1 MPNRL
6 ACAIM
11 CTSFYWLGDLVMA
24 GKGIRAGIVGALGYA
39 GGELV
44 RLLCAHPNVR
54 LAYLSSEMG
63 KSVRMCDVLP
73 NLRGFLDAECVPY
86 DAKEA
91 IEQSDVLFI
100 AQHAGWAAKHAG
112 QFLEAGV
119 KVIDF
124 GADFRLKSAAE
135 YEKWYGIPHDSPKLL
150 ETAVYGL
157 PELYR
162 ALIKEADLIA
172 NPGCYP
178 TGAILALAPLL
189 KERLV
194 EPDSIIVD
202 SKSGVSGA
210 GRMSHKLELHF
221 PELNQSV
228 KAYNVGVHRHMP
240 EIEQELG
247 FAAGRPVTISFT
259 PHLIPITRGIL
270 TTAYA
275 DLISKD
281 WSSEELTTMYREFY
295 QSEPFVSILDAEM
308 YPATKDTY
316 GSNACYI
323 GLKVDPRTG
332 RVIVISSLDNLCKGA
347 AGQAVQNMNIV
358 FGLDER
364 AGLIGPGVFP

>member
-1 MPNRL
+1 M
-6 ACAIM
+6 
-11 CTSFYWLGDLVMA
+11 
-24 GKGIRAGIVGALGYA
+24 
-39 GGELV
+39 
-44 RLLCAHPNVR
+44 HPNAR
-54 LAYLSSEMG
+54 MTYLSSEME
-63 KSVRMCDVLP
+63 KPLHMAHVLP
-73 NLRGFLDAECVPY
+73 NLKGFLDAECVPY
-86 DAKEA
+86 DAQAA
-91 IEQSDVLFI
+91 IEASDVFFI
-100 AQHAGWAAKHAG
+100 AQHAGWAATNTR

-124 GADFRLKSAAE
+124 GADFRLKPASV
-135 YEKWYGIPHDSPKLL
+135 YEKWYGIPHESQDLL
-150 ETAVYGL
+150 EKAVYGL

-162 ALIKEADLIA
+162 EQIEDADLIA

-178 TGAILALAPLL
+178 TGAILALAPLM

-194 EPDSIIVD
+194 EPDTIIVD

-210 GRMSHKLELHF
+210 GRMSHSLGFHF

-228 KAYNVGVHRHMP
+228 KAYNVGIHRHTP

-247 FAAGRPVTISFT
+247 LAAGRPVTISFT

-275 DLISKD
+275 DLISKE
-281 WSSEELTTMYREFY
+281 WTSEELTVMYREFY
-295 QSEPFVSILDAEM
+295 QGEPFVSVMDAET

-332 RVIVISSLDNLCKGA
+332 RAVVISAIDNLCKGA
-347 AGQAVQNMNIV
+347 AGQAVQNMNIM

>member
-1 MPNRL
+1 
-6 ACAIM
+6 
-11 CTSFYWLGDLVMA
+11 MA
-24 GKGIRAGIVGALGYA
+24 GKEIKVGIVGALGYA

-44 RLLCAHPNVR
+44 RLLCGHPNVR
-54 LAYLSSEMG
+54 LAYLSSEME
-63 KSVRMCDVLP
+63 KSVRMSDVLP
-73 NLRGFLDAECVPY
+73 NLRGFLDAECLPY
-86 DAKEA
+86 DPKTAVER
-91 IEQSDVLFI
+91 SGVLFI
-100 AQHAGWAAKHAG
+100 AQHAGWAAKHSRT
-112 QFLEAGV
+112 FLEAGL

-124 GADFRLKSAAE
+124 GADFRLRSPAE
-135 YEKWYGIPHDSPKLL
+135 YEKWYEIPHESPDLL
-150 ETAVYGL
+150 DKAVYGL
-157 PELYR
+157 PEFYR
-162 ALIKEADLIA
+162 SQIKEATLIA

-194 EPDSIIVD
+194 EPDTIIVD

-228 KAYNVGVHRHMP
+228 KAYGVGTHRHTP

-247 FAAGRPVTISFT
+247 FLAGRPVTISFT
-259 PHLIPITRGIL
+259 PHLVPITRGIL

-275 DLISKD
+275 DLISKE
-281 WSSEELTTMYREFY
+281 WTSEELTVLYREFY
-295 QSEPFVSILDAEM
+295 QSEPFVSILDAEH

-332 RVIVISSLDNLCKGA
+332 RAVVISALDNLVKGA
-347 AGQAVQNMNIV
+347 AGQAVQNMNIM
-358 FGLDER
+358 FGLDEK
-364 AGLIGPGVFP
+364 AGLNGPGVFP

>member
-1 MPNRL
+1 
-6 ACAIM
+6 
-11 CTSFYWLGDLVMA
+11 MA
-24 GKGIRAGIVGALGYA
+24 GKEIKVGIVGALGYA

-44 RLLCAHPNVR
+44 RLLCTHPNVR
-54 LAYLSSEMG
+54 LAYLSSEME
-63 KSVRMCDVLP
+63 KPLRMSDVLP

-86 DAKEA
+86 DPQEA
-91 IEQSDVLFI
+91 VKQSEVLFI
-100 AQHAGWAAKHAG
+100 AQHAGWAAKYAG
-112 QFLEAGV
+112 TFLEAGV

-124 GADFRLKSAAE
+124 GADFRLRSPAE
-135 YEKWYGIPHDSPKLL
+135 YQKWYEIPHESPKLL
-150 ETAVYGL
+150 DTAVYGL

-162 ALIKEADLIA
+162 TQIKDANLIA

-189 KERLV
+189 KERLI
-194 EPDSIIVD
+194 EPDTIIVD

-228 KAYNVGVHRHMP
+228 KAYNVGIHRHTP

-247 FAAGRPVTISFT
+247 VAAGRPVIISFT
-259 PHLIPITRGIL
+259 PHLVPITRGIL

-275 DLISKD
+275 DLISKE
-281 WSSEELTTMYREFY
+281 WTSEELTEVYRTFY
-295 QSEPFVSILDAEM
+295 KSEPFVSVLAPET

-323 GLKVDPRTG
+323 GLKVDLRTG
-332 RVIVISSLDNLCKGA
+332 RVIVISALDNLVKGA
-347 AGQAVQNMNIV
+347 AGQAVQNMNIM

-364 AGLIGPGVFP
+364 AGLNGPGVFP

>member
-1 MPNRL
+1 
-6 ACAIM
+6 
-11 CTSFYWLGDLVMA
+11 MA
-24 GKGIRAGIVGALGYA
+24 GKEIKVGIVGALGYA

-44 RLLCAHPNVR
+44 RLLCTHPNVR
-54 LAYLSSEMG
+54 LSYLSTEME
-63 KSVRMCDVLP
+63 KPLRMSDVLP

-86 DAKEA
+86 DTKEA
-91 IEQSDVLFI
+91 IKQSEVFFI
-100 AQHAGWAAKHAG
+100 AQHAGWAAKHSG
-112 QFLEAGV
+112 QFLEAGI

-124 GADFRLKSAAE
+124 GADFRLHSPAE
-135 YEKWYGIPHDSPKLL
+135 YQEWYDMPHGSPRLL
-150 ETAVYGL
+150 EQAVYGM

-162 ALIKEADLIA
+162 PRSKEASLIA

-194 EPDSIIVD
+194 EPDTIIVD
-202 SKSGVSGA
+202 AKSGVSGA

-228 KAYNVGVHRHMP
+228 KAYNIGIHRHTP

-247 FAAGRPVTISFT
+247 VVAGRPITISFT
-259 PHLIPITRGIL
+259 PHLVPITRGIL

-275 DLISKD
+275 DLIAKD
-281 WSSEELTTMYREFY
+281 WTSEELTEHYREFY
-295 QSEPFVSILDAEM
+295 KSEPFVSVLDAEN

-332 RVIVISSLDNLCKGA
+332 RIVVISAIDNLVKGA
-347 AGQAVQNMNIV
+347 AGQAIQNMNIV
-358 FGLDER
+358 CGLDER
-364 AGLIGPGVFP
+364 AGLNGPGVFP